1 MVLEN
6 EALAGKRSQLTTAE
20 FAAIGDGHI
29 AYVKPILSQELNAL
43 FPQAPELEPGIE
55 LFALLGADGS
65 PIVVADTREAL
76 IASAREHELM
86 TVSLH

>member
-1 MVLEN
+1 MVREN
-6 EALAGKRSQLTTAE
+6 LAGGSGRGPLSAAE

-29 AYVKPILSQELNAL
+29 AYVKPILSDELNAL

-76 IASAREHELM
+76 VQSAREHELV
-86 TVSLH
+86 TVSVH

>member
-1 MVLEN
+1 MVREN
-6 EALAGKRSQLTTAE
+6 MSGAAGRSPLSAAE

-29 AYVKPILSQELNAL
+29 AYVKPILSDELNAL
-43 FPQAPELEPGIE
+43 FPQAPELEPGLE

-76 IASAREHELM
+76 IASAREHELV
-86 TVSLH
+86 TVSVH

>member
-1 MVLEN
+1 MVRES
-6 EALAGKRSQLTTAE
+6 AADPRKSPLTPAE
-20 FAAIGDGHI
+20 FAAIGDGRL

-43 FPQAPELEPGIE
+43 FPQAPELEPGLE

-76 IASAREHELM
+76 VESAREHELM

>member
-1 MVLEN
+1 MVRGN
-6 EALAGKRSQLTTAE
+6 EGQAGSRNPLSAAE

-29 AYVKPILSQELNAL
+29 AYVKPILSDELNAL
-43 FPQAPELEPGIE
+43 FPHAPELEPGLE

-76 IASAREHELM
+76 VESAREHELI
-86 TVSLH
+86 TVSVH

>member
-1 MVLEN
+1 MEREN
-6 EALAGKRSQLTTAE
+6 AVAGPRRAPLSADE

-43 FPQAPELEPGIE
+43 FPQAPELEPDLE

-76 IASAREHELM
+76 AESAREHELV

>member
-1 MVLEN
+1 MVREN
-6 EALAGKRSQLTTAE
+6 TERAAKGPLSAAE

-29 AYVKPILSQELNAL
+29 AYVKPILSDQLNAL
-43 FPQAPELEPGIE
+43 FPQAPELEPGLE
-55 LFALLGADGS
+55 LYALLGADGS

-76 IASAREHELM
+76 VESAREHELI

>member
-1 MVLEN
+1 MVEGMTSVRNPLS
-6 EALAGKRSQLTTAE
+6 ATE

-43 FPQAPELEPGIE
+43 FPQAPELEPG
-55 LFALLGADGS
+55 LHLYALLGADGV

-76 IASAREHELM
+76 IESAREHELV
-86 TVSLH
+86 TVSVH

>member
-1 MVLEN
+1 MVRESAA
-6 EALAGKRSQLTTAE
+6 EARKAPLTSAE
-20 FAAIGDGHI
+20 FAAIGDGRL

-43 FPQAPELEPGIE
+43 FPQAPELEPGLE

-76 IASAREHELM
+76 FESAREHELM

>member
-1 MVLEN
+1 MVRGNSGN
-6 EALAGKRSQLTTAE
+6 EARNPLTPAE

-29 AYVKPILSQELNAL
+29 AYVKPILSQDLNAL
-43 FPQAPELEPGIE
+43 FPEAPELEPGLE
-55 LFALLGADGS
+55 LFALLGADGV

-76 IASAREHELM
+76 IESAREHELV